1 MQKTILITVALTTL
15 MLTSISNIAKA
26 HEVKVVEGKQTMEVV
41 KFNFGGAYDG
51 MSITFK
57 NNSDQTVKAF
67 SGNIVCTDLL
77 GGTADS
83 GIKAVGKR
91 IEPGATF
98 TGKWHTFIYMG
109 KEHPEDFVCV
119 LENQKVVY

>member
-1 MQKTILITVALTTL
+1 MYYKKTLIALTIILGLMITL
-15 MLTSISNIAKA
+15 SANA
-26 HEVKVVEGKQTMEVV
+26 HEVKVVEGKQTMEVL

-67 SGNIVCTDLL
+67 GGNIVCTDLL
-77 GGTADS
+77 GGTADA
-83 GIKAVGKR
+83 GIKALGER
-91 IEPGATF
+91 IEPGGSY

-109 KEHPEDFVCV
+109 NEHPEDFVCV